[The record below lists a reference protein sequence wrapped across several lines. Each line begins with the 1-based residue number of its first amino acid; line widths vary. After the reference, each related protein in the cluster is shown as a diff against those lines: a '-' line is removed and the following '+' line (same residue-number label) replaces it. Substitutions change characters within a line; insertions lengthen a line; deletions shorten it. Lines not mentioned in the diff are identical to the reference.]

1 MASNDKNNGIERV
14 SDRPTVAPRVDV
26 FESAAEL
33 LVVADMPGVTK
44 EDLAIHIDKD
54 TLVLEARRSDTVP
67 GAPLAAE
74 YRAHDYR
81 RSFALPPGLE
91 QDKIEA
97 RLSNGVLS
105 VTLPKQAA
113 RGSRRIQVHSS

>member
-14 SDRPTVAPRVDV
+14 SDRPSVAPRVDV
-26 FESAAEL
+26 FENEKEL
-33 LVVADMPGVTK
+33 LVVADLPGVTK

-54 TLVLEARRSDTVP
+54 TLVLEARRSDVAP

-81 RSFALPPGLE
+81 RLFSLPPGLE

-105 VTLPKQAA
+105 VTLPKTAA
-113 RGSRRIQVHSS
+113 RGARRIQVHSS